1 MKEPRWLSRR
11 LIDTM
16 HTDQIRQHGGS
27 PGIRDPNLLAS
38 ALQRPL
44 DKWHYGEERDLF
56 ALAAAY
62 GYGLVKNHGYIDGNK
77 RIGFIAMYVF
87 LGANGVELSAPEPE
101 AVLVTLGVADGS
113 IGEAE
118 LSGWLRANSRPR

>member
-1 MKEPRWLSRR
+1 VEEPRWLSRR
-11 LIDTM
+11 LIDAM
-16 HTDQIRQHGGS
+16 HADQIRQHGGG

-44 DKWHYGEERDLF
+44 DKWHYGGERDLF

-77 RIGFIAMYVF
+77 RIGFVAMYVF

-118 LSGWLRANSRPR
+118 LSGWLRAHGRPR